1 VVEAFEWP
9 RRSDATFTGTPA
21 CEDRQLSKDLDVV
34 IELVQETLM
43 ETIRKLAEE
52 ESGFARVVA
61 LGHSPGR
68 RFRGRPAAKYHDW
81 PPAAKSGF
89 AARYDCRAEAD
100 GGRGRP
106 GRRQGS

>member
-1 VVEAFEWP
+1 MA
-9 RRSDATFTGTPA
+9 RSLPWHAESAATANGRPTD
-21 CEDRQLSKDLDVV
+21 EYRQLRKDLDVV
-34 IELVQETLM
+34 MELVRETLM

-68 RFRGRPAAKYHDW
+68 GFRGRPDAKYHDW

-100 GGRGRP
+100 GGRGR
-106 GRRQGS
+106 SD